1 MNSTTSLM
9 ANRDQLVLLVEDEP
23 GLQEA
28 IALALEIEGFD
39 VVRASNGREAL
50 VHLTTSQPDL
60 IVTDYMMPG
69 MNGAEMINEIRSDG
83 AFSRVPI
90 LLISAALPNHV
101 DEKIADA
108 FLPKPIGVTQL
119 VDTIEELLDEAV
131 H

>member
-1 MNSTTSLM
+1 MNSTTLAAS
-9 ANRDQLVLLVEDEP
+9 RDQLVLLVEDEP

-50 VHLTTSQPDL
+50 VHLATSQPDL
-60 IVTDYMMPG
+60 IVTDYMMPS

-83 AFSRVPI
+83 ALARVPI
-90 LLISAALPNHV
+90 LLISASLPKYV
-101 DEKIADA
+101 DKKIADA
-108 FLPKPIGVTQL
+108 FLPKPIGVSQL
-119 VDTIEELLDEAV
+119 VNTIEELLDEAV